1 MDWIEIISRVGK
13 TVSKLEA
20 TMHREDRTA
29 SPEARES
36 TPNLL
41 GRLFHDGAE
50 LLKKEMELARAE
62 ISADMKAGVAKLIG
76 FATAAIFALVGLGLF
91 ATAAVL
97 ALATRL
103 PAWEAALV
111 VGIAFFVIAA
121 IAGAVA
127 NTKKVGKLERTQRTV
142 KEDVRWAKER
152 MA

>member
-1 MDWIEIISRVGK
+1 
-13 TVSKLEA
+13 
-20 TMHREDRTA
+20 MHREDRRA

-50 LLKKEMELARAE
+50 LLRKEIELARAE
-62 ISADMKAGVAKLIG
+62 IADGMKTGVAKVVG
-76 FATAAIFALVGLGLF
+76 FAAAALFALLGLGLF

-103 PAWEAALV
+103 PAWEAALL
-111 VGIAFFVIAA
+111 VGVAFFVIAGVVGA
-121 IAGAVA
+121 IAQA
-127 NTKKVGKLERTQRTV
+127 KKVGKLERTQRTL
-142 KEDVRWAKER
+142 KEDVRWAKQR